1 MIDSILATAAQIVAG
16 STVRWAGC
24 APSEEQRIYIANHSS
39 HLDTLCLLSALPLA
53 ARDTGLHR
61 VGRWI
66 DEPADPRR
74 SFADRVHVD
83 AEGRTRPVAARDYW
97 ARDVIRRYLAARVF
111 NAVLIDRAASP
122 GTPAGQLGRQAVDQ
136 MIEALGDQ
144 HSLILFPEGT
154 RGSGDEVAPFR
165 SGLFHLCR
173 AKPQVAVVPVYLE
186 NLNRI
191 LPKGHLLPVPI
202 LSRITFGT
210 PLRLQP
216 DQTKDAF
223 LQRARES
230 VRALK
235 AAA

>member
-1 MIDSILATAAQIVAG
+1 VIDSILATAAQIVAG

-39 HLDTLCLLSALPLA
+39 HLDFIVLWSYLPPWL
-53 ARDTGLHR
+53 
-61 VGRWI
+61 
-66 DEPADPRR
+66 RR
-74 SFADRVHVD
+74 
-83 AEGRTRPVAARDYW
+83 RTRPVAARDYW

-136 MIEALGDQ
+136 MVEALGDQ

-154 RGSGDEVAPFR
+154 RGSGDEVASFR

-216 DQTKDAF
+216 DETKDAF

>member
-1 MIDSILATAAQIVAG
+1 MIDSILATAAQLVAG

-39 HLDTLCLLSALPLA
+39 HLDFIVLWSYLPPWL
-53 ARDTGLHR
+53 
-61 VGRWI
+61 
-66 DEPADPRR
+66 RR
-74 SFADRVHVD
+74 
-83 AEGRTRPVAARDYW
+83 RTRPVAARDYW
-97 ARDVIRRYLAARVF
+97 ARNGIRRYLAARVF
-111 NAVLIDRAASP
+111 NAVLIDRSASS

-136 MIEALGDQ
+136 MVEALGDQ

-154 RGSGDEVAPFR
+154 RGSGEDLAPFR

-202 LSRITFGT
+202 LSRITFGA

-216 DQTKDAF
+216 DETKDAF
-223 LQRARES
+223 LERARES

>member
-39 HLDTLCLLSALPLA
+39 HLDFIVLWSYLPPWL
-53 ARDTGLHR
+53 
-61 VGRWI
+61 
-66 DEPADPRR
+66 RR
-74 SFADRVHVD
+74 
-83 AEGRTRPVAARDYW
+83 RTRPVAARDYW

-154 RGSGDEVAPFR
+154 RGSGDEVASFR

-216 DQTKDAF
+216 DETKDAF

>member
-39 HLDTLCLLSALPLA
+39 HLDFIVLWSYLPPWL
-53 ARDTGLHR
+53 
-61 VGRWI
+61 
-66 DEPADPRR
+66 RR
-74 SFADRVHVD
+74 
-83 AEGRTRPVAARDYW
+83 RTRPVAARDYW

-210 PLRLQP
+210 PFRLQP
-216 DQTKDAF
+216 DETKDAF
-223 LQRARES
+223 LERAREL
-230 VRALK
+230 VRALR

>member
-39 HLDTLCLLSALPLA
+39 HLDFIVLWSYLPPWL
-53 ARDTGLHR
+53 
-61 VGRWI
+61 
-66 DEPADPRR
+66 RR
-74 SFADRVHVD
+74 
-83 AEGRTRPVAARDYW
+83 RTRPVAARDYW

-154 RGSGDEVAPFR
+154 RGSGDEVASFR

-216 DQTKDAF
+216 DETKDAS
-223 LQRARES
+223 LERAREL
-230 VRALK
+230 VRALR